1 MQKMSCDFPRSFRL
15 IGLMRPMRLIGL
27 IGLMGLMGCSKDEEE
42 QLSTVSSIEVMSYV
56 AGFEENTFA
65 GFEENTFATRS
76 WVPPT
81 PYVPYD
87 EADKAIGIAFTEN
100 NTVPKKGY
108 FFTSSGKWRTNI
120 DNIEAKTYYLY
131 GYVPHFGGISMSI
144 TDRGD
149 ANANYSEGAIVTLND
164 VPAVMPSDLCVVIGA
179 KAGTGKETVE
189 GLRRGDFAYKGSAS
203 AEGNYVFLLFDHLYA
218 ALRIRMRVHDDYA
231 ALRTIKLKS
240 FAALRIRMRVHDD
253 YAALRTIK
261 LKSLSLKTYAGE
273 TTSSQKT
280 NIVVNLAATDGS
292 NPIQSITYTP
302 SGGEITEPLEFWSSE
317 SEELTTDFKPFVG
330 HFMPD
335 GITTLVL
342 TSVYD
347 VYDTQRNL
355 IRKDCKATNTMVLS
369 ELLTD
374 QATTLRGRRY
384 TINMTIKP
392 TYLYMLSEPDLNNPT
407 VTVE

>member
-1 MQKMSCDFPRSFRL
+1 MSCDFPRSFWLMRPMGLMRLMRL
-15 IGLMRPMRLIGL
+15 IGLMVLI
-27 IGLMGLMGCSKDEEE
+27 GLMGCSKAEEE
-42 QLSTVSSIEVMSYV
+42 QLSNDTTIEVMSYV
-56 AGFEENTFA
+56 A

-81 PYVPYD
+81 PYVRYG
-87 EADKAIGIAFTEN
+87 ETDKAIGIAFTEN
-100 NTVPKKGY
+100 NTEPKLGH
-108 FFTSSGKWRTNI
+108 FFASSGKWRTNI
-120 DNIEAKTYYLY
+120 DDIKAKTYYLY

-144 TDRGD
+144 TDRGG
-149 ANANYSEGAIVTLND
+149 ANANYSAGAKVTLND
-164 VPAVMPSDLCVVIGA
+164 VPAVIPSDLCVVIGA
-179 KAGTGKETVE
+179 KEGTDKETVT
-189 GLRRGDFAYKGSAS
+189 GLRKGYFAYQGSAS
-203 AEGNYVFLLFDHLYA
+203 AESNFVFLLFDHLYA
-218 ALRIRMRVHDDYA
+218 ALRINMKVHG
-231 ALRTIKLKS
+231 
-240 FAALRIRMRVHDD
+240 D

-280 NIVVNLAATDGS
+280 NIEVRLEATDGS
-292 NPIQSITYTP
+292 NPIQAINYTT
-302 SGGEITEPLEFWSSE
+302 SGSAMTEPMEFWSSE
-317 SEELTTDFKPFVG
+317 SEQLTTAPKTFIG

-347 VYDTQRNL
+347 VYDTQGNL
-355 IRKDCKATNTMVLS
+355 IRKDCKATNTMELS

-392 TYLYMLSEPDLNNPT
+392 TYLYMLSEPDLDNPT
-407 VTVE
+407 VKIED

>member
-1 MQKMSCDFPRSFRL
+1 MSCDFPRSFRL

-56 AGFEENTFA
+56 AGFDENTL
-65 GFEENTFATRS
+65 TTRS
-76 WVPPT
+76 WDPPT
-81 PYVPYD
+81 SYVRFG
-87 EADKAIGIAFTEN
+87 ETDKAIGIAFTEN

-203 AEGNYVFLLFDHLYA
+203 AEGNYVFLLFDHLY
-218 ALRIRMRVHDDYA
+218 
-231 ALRTIKLKS
+231 
-240 FAALRIRMRVHDD
+240 AALRIRMRVHDD

>member
-1 MQKMSCDFPRSFRL
+1 M
-15 IGLMRPMRLIGL
+15 
-27 IGLMGLMGCSKDEEE
+27 
-42 QLSTVSSIEVMSYV
+42 
-56 AGFEENTFA
+56 
-65 GFEENTFATRS
+65 
-76 WVPPT
+76 
-81 PYVPYD
+81 
-87 EADKAIGIAFTEN
+87 
-100 NTVPKKGY
+100 
-108 FFTSSGKWRTNI
+108 
-120 DNIEAKTYYLY
+120 
-131 GYVPHFGGISMSI
+131 
-144 TDRGD
+144 
-149 ANANYSEGAIVTLND
+149 TLND

-189 GLRRGDFAYKGSAS
+189 GLRRGDFAYVGSAS
-203 AEGNYVFLLFDHLYA
+203 ADGNYVFLLFDHLY
-218 ALRIRMRVHDDYA
+218 
-231 ALRTIKLKS
+231 
-240 FAALRIRMRVHDD
+240 AALRIRMRVHDD

-280 NIVVNLAATDGS
+280 NIMVDLKATDVS
-292 NPIQSITYTP
+292 NPDENPIQTIKYTP

-347 VYDTQRNL
+347 VYDKKDNL
-355 IRKDCKATNTMVLS
+355 IRKDCKATNTMELS
-369 ELLTD
+369 ELLTK
-374 QATTLRGRRY
+374 QETTRRGSRY

>member
-1 MQKMSCDFPRSFRL
+1 MR
-15 IGLMRPMRLIGL
+15 LMRPMRLIGL
-27 IGLMGLMGCSKDEEE
+27 IGLIGLMGCSKDEEE

-56 AGFEENTFA
+56 AGFDENTL
-65 GFEENTFATRS
+65 TTRS

-100 NTVPKKGY
+100 DKEPKLGH

-120 DNIEAKTYYLY
+120 DDIEDKTYYLY
-131 GYVPHFGGISMSI
+131 GYVPHFGGISMGI
-144 TDRGD
+144 TVRDVP
-149 ANANYSEGAIVTLND
+149 NAKYSGGAKVTLND

-179 KAGTGKETVE
+179 KAGTGKETVT
-189 GLRRGDFAYKGSAS
+189 GLRRGDFAYEASASVDYEGSVS

-218 ALRIRMRVHDDYA
+218 ALRI
-231 ALRTIKLKS
+231 K
-240 FAALRIRMRVHDD
+240 MRVHDD

-261 LKSLSLKTYAGE
+261 LKSLSLKTYAGGAA
-273 TTSSQKT
+273 SSQKT
-280 NIVVNLAATDGS
+280 DIMVDLKATTDGS
-292 NPIQSITYTP
+292 NPIQTINYTP
-302 SGGEITEPLEFWSSE
+302 SGSAMTEPMEFWSSE
-317 SEELTTDFKPFVG
+317 SEELTTAPKTFVG

-355 IRKDCKATNTMVLS
+355 IRKDCKATNTMELS
-369 ELLTD
+369 ELLTG
-374 QATTLRGRRY
+374 QETTRRGSRY

-407 VTVE
+407 VEVE

>member
-1 MQKMSCDFPRSFRL
+1 
-15 IGLMRPMRLIGL
+15 MR
-27 IGLMGLMGCSKDEEE
+27 LMGLMGRMELIGLMCLIGFMGCSKDAVEELGGAE
-42 QLSTVSSIEVMSYV
+42 GEGMPVEVKGYV
-56 AGFEENTFA
+56 ADFDENQLV
-65 GFEENTFATRS
+65 TRA
-76 WVPPT
+76 WT
-81 PYVPYD
+81 PASPYQLYG
-87 EADKAIGIAFTEN
+87 ESDKSIGIAFTWNGAEP
-100 NTVPKKGY
+100 PKTGH
-108 FFTSSGKWRTNI
+108 FFKSSGKWRTNI
-120 DNIEAKTYYLY
+120 QDIEAGDYYLY
-131 GYVPHFGGISMSI
+131 GYVPHLSGMKFEI
-144 TDRGD
+144 TDRTG
-149 ANANYSEGAIVTLND
+149 ANANYSAGAKVTLSN

-179 KAGTGKETVE
+179 KEGTDKETVE
-189 GLRRGDFAYKGSAS
+189 GLRRGDFAYKASAS
-203 AEGNYVFLLFDHLYA
+203 ADGNYVFLLFDHLY
-218 ALRIRMRVHDDYA
+218 
-231 ALRTIKLKS
+231 
-240 FAALRIRMRVHDD
+240 AALRIRMRVHDD

-280 NIVVNLAATDGS
+280 NIVVNLEATDGS

-317 SEELTTDFKPFVG
+317 SEELTTAPKTFVG

-347 VYDTQRNL
+347 VYDTQGNL

-374 QATTLRGRRY
+374 QAITLRGRRY

-392 TYLYMLSEPDLNNPT
+392 TYLYMLSEPDLDSPT

>member
-56 AGFEENTFA
+56 AGFDENTL
-65 GFEENTFATRS
+65 TTRS

-81 PYVPYD
+81 PYVLYG
-87 EADKAIGIAFTEN
+87 ETDKAIGIAFTEN

-203 AEGNYVFLLFDHLYA
+203 AEGNYVFLLFDHLY
-218 ALRIRMRVHDDYA
+218 
-231 ALRTIKLKS
+231 
-240 FAALRIRMRVHDD
+240 AALRIRMRVHDD

>member
-1 MQKMSCDFPRSFRL
+1 M
-15 IGLMRPMRLIGL
+15 GL
-27 IGLMGLMGCSKDEEE
+27 IGLMGCSKDEEE

-65 GFEENTFATRS
+65 TRS

-81 PYVPYD
+81 PYELYG
-87 EADKAIGIAFTEN
+87 ETDKAIGIAFTKDGDD
-100 NTVPKKGY
+100 PKLGH

-120 DNIEAKTYYLY
+120 DNIEANTTYYLY

-144 TDRGD
+144 DRNG
-149 ANANYSEGAIVTLND
+149 ASYSEGAIVTLND

-179 KAGTGKETVE
+179 KAGTDKETVT
-189 GLRRGDFAYKGSAS
+189 GLRRGDFAYVASAS
-203 AEGNYVFLLFDHLYA
+203 ADDNYVFLLFDHLY
-218 ALRIRMRVHDDYA
+218 
-231 ALRTIKLKS
+231 
-240 FAALRIRMRVHDD
+240 AALRIRMRVHDD

-280 NIVVNLAATDGS
+280 NIEVNLEATDGS
-292 NPIQSITYTP
+292 NPIHDITYTP

-317 SEELTTDFKPFVG
+317 GELLTTAFKSFVG

-347 VYDTQRNL
+347 VYDTKDNL
-355 IRKDCKATNTMVLS
+355 IRKNCKATNTMELS
-369 ELLTD
+369 ELLTG
-374 QATTLRGRRY
+374 QETTRRGSRY

-392 TYLYMLSEPDLNNPT
+392 TYLYMLSEPDLDNPT

>member
-1 MQKMSCDFPRSFRL
+1 M
-15 IGLMRPMRLIGL
+15 GLMRPMGLMGLIGL
-27 IGLMGLMGCSKDEEE
+27 IGRMGCSKAEEE
-42 QLSTVSSIEVMSYV
+42 QLSNDTTIEVMSYV

-65 GFEENTFATRS
+65 TRS
-76 WVPPT
+76 WDPT
-81 PYVPYD
+81 PYVLYG
-87 EADKAIGIAFTEN
+87 EIDKAIGIAFTEN
-100 NTVPKKGY
+100 NTTPKLGY

-120 DNIEAKTYYLY
+120 DDIEAKPYYLY

-144 TDRGD
+144 TDRDGF
-149 ANANYSEGAIVTLND
+149 NANYSAGAKVTLSN

-179 KAGTGKETVE
+179 KEGTDKETVE
-189 GLRRGDFAYKGSAS
+189 GLRRGDFAYQGSAS
-203 AEGNYVFLLFDHLYA
+203 AEGNYVFLLFDHLY
-218 ALRIRMRVHDDYA
+218 
-231 ALRTIKLKS
+231 
-240 FAALRIRMRVHDD
+240 AALRIRMRVHDD

-280 NIVVNLAATDGS
+280 NIVVILEATGGS

-302 SGGEITEPLEFWSSE
+302 SGSAMTEPMEFWSSE
-317 SEELTTDFKPFVG
+317 SEELTTAPKTFVG

-347 VYDTQRNL
+347 VYDKNGEGNL
-355 IRKDCKATNTMVLS
+355 IRKDCKATNTMELR

-374 QATTLRGRRY
+374 QVTTSRGSRY

-392 TYLYMLSEPDLNNPT
+392 TYLYMLSEPDLDNPT

>member
-1 MQKMSCDFPRSFRL
+1 MRL
-15 IGLMRPMRLIGL
+15 MGLMRLIGL
-27 IGLMGLMGCSKDEEE
+27 IGLMGCSKAEEE
-42 QLSTVSSIEVMSYV
+42 QLSNDTTIEVMSYV

-65 GFEENTFATRS
+65 TRS
-76 WVPPT
+76 WVPPSS
-81 PYVPYD
+81 YVLYG
-87 EADKAIGIAFTEN
+87 ETDKAIGIAFTKN
-100 NTVPKKGY
+100 GDTPKLGH

-120 DNIEAKTYYLY
+120 DDIEANTIYYLY
-131 GYVPHFGGISMSI
+131 GYVPHFSGISMSI
-144 TDRGD
+144 TDRYD
-149 ANANYSEGAIVTLND
+149 TNANYSAGAKVTLSN

-179 KAGTGKETVE
+179 KEGTDKETVT

-203 AEGNYVFLLFDHLYA
+203 ATSNFVFLLFDHLY
-218 ALRIRMRVHDDYA
+218 
-231 ALRTIKLKS
+231 
-240 FAALRIRMRVHDD
+240 AALRIRMRVHDD

-280 NIVVNLAATDGS
+280 NIVVTLEATDGS

-302 SGGEITEPLEFWSSE
+302 SGSAMTEPMEFWSSE
-317 SEELTTDFKPFVG
+317 SEELTTAPKTFVG

-347 VYDTQRNL
+347 VYDTKHNL
-355 IRKDCKATNTMVLS
+355 IRKDCKATNTMKLS

-374 QATTLRGRRY
+374 QATTLRGSRY

-392 TYLYMLSEPDLNNPT
+392 TYLYMLSEPDLDNPT

>member
-1 MQKMSCDFPRSFRL
+1 
-15 IGLMRPMRLIGL
+15 MRPMRLMGL
-27 IGLMGLMGCSKDEEE
+27 IGLIALMGCSKAEEE
-42 QLSTVSSIEVMSYV
+42 QLSNDTTIEVMSYV

-65 GFEENTFATRS
+65 TRS
-76 WVPPT
+76 WVPSS
-81 PYVPYD
+81 PYVLYG
-87 EADKAIGIAFTEN
+87 ETDKAIGIAFTKDGD
-100 NTVPKKGY
+100 VPKLGY

-120 DNIEAKTYYLY
+120 DDIEAKPYYLY

-144 TDRGD
+144 TDRDGF
-149 ANANYSEGAIVTLND
+149 NANYSAGAKVTLSN

-179 KAGTGKETVE
+179 KEGTDKETVT
-189 GLRRGDFAYKGSAS
+189 GLRRGYFAYQGSAS
-203 AEGNYVFLLFDHLYA
+203 AKSNFVFLLFDHLYA
-218 ALRIRMRVHDDYA
+218 ALRI
-231 ALRTIKLKS
+231 K
-240 FAALRIRMRVHDD
+240 MRVHDD

-280 NIVVNLAATDGS
+280 DIVVDLKATDGS

-302 SGGEITEPLEFWSSE
+302 SGSAMTEPMEFWSSE
-317 SEELTTDFKPFVG
+317 SEELTTAPKTFVG

-335 GITTLVL
+335 DITTLVL

-355 IRKDCKATNTMVLS
+355 IRKDCKATNTMELS
-369 ELLTD
+369 ELLTG
-374 QATTLRGRRY
+374 QVTTSRGSRY

-392 TYLYMLSEPDLNNPT
+392 TYLYMLSEPDLDNPT

>member
-1 MQKMSCDFPRSFRL
+1 MRPMGLMRL
-15 IGLMRPMRLIGL
+15 IGLM
-27 IGLMGLMGCSKDEEE
+27 GLMGLMGCSKDEEE
-42 QLSTVSSIEVMSYV
+42 QLSNDTTIEVMSYV
-56 AGFEENTFA
+56 A

-81 PYVPYD
+81 PYELYG
-87 EADKAIGIAFTEN
+87 ETDKAIGIAFTEN
-100 NTVPKKGY
+100 NTEPKLGH
-108 FFTSSGKWRTNI
+108 FFASSGKWRTNI
-120 DNIEAKTYYLY
+120 DDIKAKTYYLY

-144 TDRGD
+144 TDRGG
-149 ANANYSEGAIVTLND
+149 ANANYSAGAKVTLND

-179 KAGTGKETVE
+179 KEGTDKETVT
-189 GLRRGDFAYKGSAS
+189 GLRKGYFAYQGSAS
-203 AEGNYVFLLFDHLYA
+203 AESNFVFLLFDHLYA
-218 ALRIRMRVHDDYA
+218 ALRIN
-231 ALRTIKLKS
+231 
-240 FAALRIRMRVHDD
+240 MRVHDD

-280 NIVVNLAATDGS
+280 NIEVRLEATDGS
-292 NPIQSITYTP
+292 NPIQAINYTT
-302 SGGEITEPLEFWSSE
+302 SGSAMTEPMEFWSSE
-317 SEELTTDFKPFVG
+317 SEQLTTAPKTFIG

-347 VYDTQRNL
+347 VYDTQGNL
-355 IRKDCKATNTMVLS
+355 IRKDCKATNTMELS

-392 TYLYMLSEPDLNNPT
+392 TYLYMLSEPDLDNPT
-407 VTVE
+407 VKIED

>member
-56 AGFEENTFA
+56 AGFDENTL
-65 GFEENTFATRS
+65 TTRS

-203 AEGNYVFLLFDHLYA
+203 AEGNYVFLLFDHLY
-218 ALRIRMRVHDDYA
+218 
-231 ALRTIKLKS
+231 
-240 FAALRIRMRVHDD
+240 AALRIRMRVHDD

>member
-1 MQKMSCDFPRSFRL
+1 MRL
-15 IGLMRPMRLIGL
+15 MGPMRLIGL
-27 IGLMGLMGCSKDEEE
+27 IGLIGLMGCSKAEEE
-42 QLSTVSSIEVMSYV
+42 QLSNDTTIEVMSYV
-56 AGFEENTFA
+56 A

-81 PYVPYD
+81 PYVRYD
-87 EADKAIGIAFTEN
+87 EADKAIGIAFTKDGDA
-100 NTVPKKGY
+100 PKLGY

-120 DNIEAKTYYLY
+120 DNIEATTIDHPYYLY

-144 TDRGD
+144 TDSCR
-149 ANANYSEGAIVTLND
+149 ANANYRAGAIVTLND

-179 KAGTGKETVE
+179 KAGTDKETVT
-189 GLRRGDFAYKGSAS
+189 GLRRGDFAYVANAS
-203 AEGNYVFLLFDHLYA
+203 ADDNYVFLLFDHLY
-218 ALRIRMRVHDDYA
+218 
-231 ALRTIKLKS
+231 
-240 FAALRIRMRVHDD
+240 AALRIRMRVHDD

-280 NIVVNLAATDGS
+280 NIVVKLKATDGS

-317 SEELTTDFKPFVG
+317 GEMLTPEFSTFVG

-347 VYDTQRNL
+347 VYDTQGNL
-355 IRKDCKATNTMVLS
+355 IRKDCKATNTMKLS
-369 ELLTD
+369 ELLTG
-374 QATTLRGRRY
+374 QVTTRRGSRY

-392 TYLYMLSEPDLNNPT
+392 TYLYMLSEPDLDNPT

>member
-15 IGLMRPMRLIGL
+15 IVLMRPMRLIGL

-56 AGFEENTFA
+56 A

-240 FAALRIRMRVHDD
+240 
-253 YAALRTIK
+253 
-261 LKSLSLKTYAGE
+261 LSLKTYAGE

>member
-1 MQKMSCDFPRSFRL
+1 MSCDFPRSFWLMRPM
-15 IGLMRPMRLIGL
+15 GLMRPMRLMGLIGL
-27 IGLMGLMGCSKDEEE
+27 IGLMGCSKAEEE
-42 QLSTVSSIEVMSYV
+42 QLSNDTTIEVMSYV
-56 AGFEENTFA
+56 A

-81 PYVPYD
+81 PYELYG
-87 EADKAIGIAFTEN
+87 ETDKAIGIAFTKDGDA
-100 NTVPKKGY
+100 PKLGY

-120 DNIEAKTYYLY
+120 DNIEATTIDHPYYLY

-144 TDRGD
+144 TDRND
-149 ANANYSEGAIVTLND
+149 ANANYSAGAKVILND

-179 KAGTGKETVE
+179 KAGTDKETVE
-189 GLRRGDFAYKGSAS
+189 GLRRGDFAYVASAS
-203 AEGNYVFLLFDHLYA
+203 ADDNYVFLLFDHLYA

-240 FAALRIRMRVHDD
+240 
-253 YAALRTIK
+253 
-261 LKSLSLKTYAGE
+261 LSLKTYAGA

-280 NIVVNLAATDGS
+280 NIEVSLEATDVS
-292 NPIQSITYTP
+292 NPDENPIQTIKYTS

-317 SEELTTDFKPFVG
+317 GELLTTAFKSFVG

-347 VYDTQRNL
+347 VYDTQGNL
-355 IRKDCKATNTMVLS
+355 IRKDCKATNTMELS
-369 ELLTD
+369 ELLTG
-374 QATTLRGRRY
+374 QVTTRRGSRY

-392 TYLYMLSEPDLNNPT
+392 TYLYMLSEPDLDNPT

>member
-1 MQKMSCDFPRSFRL
+1 
-15 IGLMRPMRLIGL
+15 
-27 IGLMGLMGCSKDEEE
+27 
-42 QLSTVSSIEVMSYV
+42 
-56 AGFEENTFA
+56 
-65 GFEENTFATRS
+65 
-76 WVPPT
+76 
-81 PYVPYD
+81 
-87 EADKAIGIAFTEN
+87 
-100 NTVPKKGY
+100 
-108 FFTSSGKWRTNI
+108 
-120 DNIEAKTYYLY
+120 
-131 GYVPHFGGISMSI
+131 MSI
-144 TDRGD
+144 TDRNG
-149 ANANYSEGAIVTLND
+149 ANANYSEGAKVTLND

-179 KAGTGKETVE
+179 KAGTDKETVT
-189 GLRRGDFAYKGSAS
+189 GLRRGDFAYVASAS
-203 AEGNYVFLLFDHLYA
+203 ADDNYVFLLLDHLY
-218 ALRIRMRVHDDYA
+218 
-231 ALRTIKLKS
+231 
-240 FAALRIRMRVHDD
+240 AALRIRMRVHDD

-280 NIVVNLAATDGS
+280 NIMVDLKATDVS
-292 NPIQSITYTP
+292 NPDENPIQTITYTP
-302 SGGEITEPLEFWSSE
+302 SGSAMTEPMEFWSSE
-317 SEELTTDFKPFVG
+317 GELLTHEFSTFVG

-347 VYDTQRNL
+347 VYDKKDNL

>member
-1 MQKMSCDFPRSFRL
+1 MRPM
-15 IGLMRPMRLIGL
+15 GLMGPMRLIGL

-56 AGFEENTFA
+56 AGFDENTL
-65 GFEENTFATRS
+65 TTRS

-81 PYVPYD
+81 PYVRYD

-100 NTVPKKGY
+100 GKEPKLGH
-108 FFTSSGKWRTNI
+108 FFTSSGKWRTDI
-120 DNIEAKTYYLY
+120 DNIEPKTYYLY

-144 TDRGD
+144 TKRDVP
-149 ANANYSEGAIVTLND
+149 NANYSAGAKVTLSN

-179 KAGTGKETVE
+179 KAGTDKETVT
-189 GLRRGDFAYKGSAS
+189 GLRKGYFAYQGSAS
-203 AEGNYVFLLFDHLYA
+203 AESNFVFLLFDHLY
-218 ALRIRMRVHDDYA
+218 
-231 ALRTIKLKS
+231 
-240 FAALRIRMRVHDD
+240 AALRIRMRVHDD

-347 VYDTQRNL
+347 VYDKQRNL

>member
-1 MQKMSCDFPRSFRL
+1 
-15 IGLMRPMRLIGL
+15 MRPMGPMGLMGPMRLMGLIGL
-27 IGLMGLMGCSKDEEE
+27 IGLMGCSKAEEE
-42 QLSTVSSIEVMSYV
+42 QLSNDTTIEVMSYV

-65 GFEENTFATRS
+65 TRS
-76 WVPPT
+76 WVPPSS
-81 PYVPYD
+81 YVLYG
-87 EADKAIGIAFTEN
+87 ETDKAIGIAFTEN
-100 NTVPKKGY
+100 NTTPKLGY

-120 DNIEAKTYYLY
+120 DDIEAKPYYLY

-144 TDRGD
+144 TDRDG
-149 ANANYSEGAIVTLND
+149 ANANYSAGAKVTLSN

-179 KAGTGKETVE
+179 KEGTDKETVT

-203 AEGNYVFLLFDHLYA
+203 AESNFVFLLFDHLY
-218 ALRIRMRVHDDYA
+218 
-231 ALRTIKLKS
+231 
-240 FAALRIRMRVHDD
+240 AALRIRMRVHDD

-280 NIVVNLAATDGS
+280 NIMVDLKATDGS

-302 SGGEITEPLEFWSSE
+302 SGSAMTEPMEFWSSE
-317 SEELTTDFKPFVG
+317 SEELTTAPKTFVG

-335 GITTLVL
+335 DITTLVL

-347 VYDTQRNL
+347 VYDTKRNL
-355 IRKDCKATNTMVLS
+355 IRKDCKATNTMKLS

-374 QATTLRGRRY
+374 QVTTSRGSRY

-392 TYLYMLSEPDLNNPT
+392 TYLYMLSEPDLDNPT
-407 VTVE
+407 VTVEKKGD

>member
-1 MQKMSCDFPRSFRL
+1 M
-15 IGLMRPMRLIGL
+15 GL
-27 IGLMGLMGCSKDEEE
+27 IGLMGCSKDEEE

-56 AGFEENTFA
+56 AGFDENTL
-65 GFEENTFATRS
+65 TTRS
-76 WVPPT
+76 WDPPT
-81 PYVPYD
+81 PYVRYD

-100 NTVPKKGY
+100 GKEPKLGH

-120 DNIEAKTYYLY
+120 DDIKAIPYYLY

-144 TDRGD
+144 TDRNGV
-149 ANANYSEGAIVTLND
+149 NANYSEGAKVTLND

-179 KAGTGKETVE
+179 KEGTDKETVT
-189 GLRRGDFAYKGSAS
+189 GLRKGYFAYQGSAS
-203 AEGNYVFLLFDHLYA
+203 AESNFVFLLFDHLY
-218 ALRIRMRVHDDYA
+218 
-231 ALRTIKLKS
+231 
-240 FAALRIRMRVHDD
+240 AALRIRMRVHDD

-280 NIVVNLAATDGS
+280 KIMVDLKATDVS
-292 NPIQSITYTP
+292 NPDENPIQTITYTP
-302 SGGEITEPLEFWSSE
+302 SGSAMTEPMEFWSSE

-347 VYDTQRNL
+347 VYDTKDNL
-355 IRKDCKATNTMVLS
+355 IRKDCKATNTMELS
-369 ELLTD
+369 ELLTK
-374 QATTLRGRRY
+374 QETTRRGSRY

-392 TYLYMLSEPDLNNPT
+392 TYLYMLSEPDLNNTT

>member
-1 MQKMSCDFPRSFRL
+1 
-15 IGLMRPMRLIGL
+15 
-27 IGLMGLMGCSKDEEE
+27 
-42 QLSTVSSIEVMSYV
+42 MSYV
-56 AGFEENTFA
+56 AGFDENTL
-65 GFEENTFATRS
+65 TTRS
-76 WVPPT
+76 WDPPT
-81 PYVPYD
+81 PYVLYG
-87 EADKAIGIAFTEN
+87 ETDKAIGIAFTKNDEE
-100 NTVPKKGY
+100 PKPGY

-120 DNIEAKTYYLY
+120 DDIEANTTYYLY

-144 TDRGD
+144 TDRNGV
-149 ANANYSEGAIVTLND
+149 NANYSEGAKVTLND

-179 KAGTGKETVE
+179 KNGTDKETVT
-189 GLRRGDFAYKGSAS
+189 GLRKGYFAYQESAS
-203 AEGNYVFLLFDHLYA
+203 AESNFVFLLFDHLY
-218 ALRIRMRVHDDYA
+218 
-231 ALRTIKLKS
+231 
-240 FAALRIRMRVHDD
+240 AALRIRMRVHDD

-280 NIVVNLAATDGS
+280 NIEVSLEATDGS
-292 NPIQSITYTP
+292 NPIQDITYAS

-317 SEELTTDFKPFVG
+317 GELLTTAFKSFVG

-347 VYDTQRNL
+347 VYDTQGNL
-355 IRKDCKATNTMVLS
+355 IRKDCKATNTMKLS
-369 ELLTD
+369 ELLTG
-374 QATTLRGRRY
+374 QVTTRRGSRY

-392 TYLYMLSEPDLNNPT
+392 TYLYMLSEPDLDNPT

>member
-1 MQKMSCDFPRSFRL
+1 MSCDFPRSFWLMRL
-15 IGLMRPMRLIGL
+15 MGPMGLMGLIGL
-27 IGLMGLMGCSKDEEE
+27 IGLMGCSKAEEE
-42 QLSTVSSIEVMSYV
+42 QLSNDTTIEVMSYV

-65 GFEENTFATRS
+65 TRS
-76 WVPPT
+76 WVPPSS
-81 PYVPYD
+81 YVLYG
-87 EADKAIGIAFTEN
+87 ETDKAIGIAFTKN
-100 NTVPKKGY
+100 GDTPKLGH

-120 DNIEAKTYYLY
+120 DNIEANTIYYLY
-131 GYVPHFGGISMSI
+131 GYVPHFSGISMSI
-144 TDRGD
+144 TDRVGD
-149 ANANYSEGAIVTLND
+149 NANYSAGAKVTLSN

-179 KAGTGKETVE
+179 KEGTDKETVT

-203 AEGNYVFLLFDHLYA
+203 AESNFVFLLFDHLYA

-240 FAALRIRMRVHDD
+240 
-253 YAALRTIK
+253 
-261 LKSLSLKTYAGE
+261 LSLKTYAGGAA
-273 TTSSQKT
+273 SSQKT
-280 NIVVNLAATDGS
+280 NIMVDLKATTDGS
-292 NPIQSITYTP
+292 NPIQTITYTP
-302 SGGEITEPLEFWSSE
+302 SGSAMTEPMEFWSSE
-317 SEELTTDFKPFVG
+317 SEELTTAPKTFVG

-347 VYDTQRNL
+347 VYDTKHNL

-374 QATTLRGRRY
+374 QATTLRGSRY

-392 TYLYMLSEPDLNNPT
+392 TYLYMLSDPDLNNPT

>member
-1 MQKMSCDFPRSFRL
+1 MRLMRL
-15 IGLMRPMRLIGL
+15 IGPMRLIGL
-27 IGLMGLMGCSKDEEE
+27 IGLIGLMGCSKAEEE
-42 QLSTVSSIEVMSYV
+42 QLSNDTTIEVMSYV
-56 AGFEENTFA
+56 A

-81 PYVPYD
+81 PYELYG
-87 EADKAIGIAFTEN
+87 ETDKAIGIAFTKDN
-100 NTVPKKGY
+100 GDVPKLGH
-108 FFTSSGKWRTNI
+108 FFASSGKWRTNI
-120 DNIEAKTYYLY
+120 DDIEANTTYYLY

-144 TDRGD
+144 TTPTFIS
-149 ANANYSEGAIVTLND
+149 ANANYSAGAIVTLND

-179 KAGTGKETVE
+179 KAGTDKETVT
-189 GLRRGDFAYKGSAS
+189 GLRRGDFAYVASAS
-203 AEGNYVFLLFDHLYA
+203 ADDNYVFLLFDHLY
-218 ALRIRMRVHDDYA
+218 
-231 ALRTIKLKS
+231 
-240 FAALRIRMRVHDD
+240 AALRIRMRVHDD

-280 NIVVNLAATDGS
+280 NIEVSLEATDGS
-292 NPIQSITYTP
+292 NPIHDITYAP

-317 SEELTTDFKPFVG
+317 GELLTTAFKSFVG

-347 VYDTQRNL
+347 VYDTQGNL
-355 IRKDCKATNTMVLS
+355 IRKDCKATNTMKLS
-369 ELLTD
+369 ELLTG
-374 QATTLRGRRY
+374 QVTTRRGSRY

-407 VTVE
+407 VTVEKKGD

>member
-1 MQKMSCDFPRSFRL
+1 MRLMRL

-65 GFEENTFATRS
+65 TRS

-87 EADKAIGIAFTEN
+87 EADKAIGIAFTKNDED
-100 NTVPKKGY
+100 PKLGH

-120 DNIEAKTYYLY
+120 DNIEPKTYYLY

-144 TDRGD
+144 TKRDVP
-149 ANANYSEGAIVTLND
+149 NANYSEGAKVTLSN

-203 AEGNYVFLLFDHLYA
+203 AEGNYVFLLLDHLY
-218 ALRIRMRVHDDYA
+218 
-231 ALRTIKLKS
+231 
-240 FAALRIRMRVHDD
+240 AALRIRMRVHDD

-261 LKSLSLKTYAGE
+261 LKSLSLKTYAGA

-280 NIVVNLAATDGS
+280 NIMVDLKATDVS
-292 NPIQSITYTP
+292 NPDENPIQDITYTP

-347 VYDTQRNL
+347 VYDKQRNL

-369 ELLTD
+369 ELLTK
-374 QATTLRGRRY
+374 QETTRRGSRY

>member
-1 MQKMSCDFPRSFRL
+1 M
-15 IGLMRPMRLIGL
+15 GL
-27 IGLMGLMGCSKDEEE
+27 IGLMGCSKDEEE
-42 QLSTVSSIEVMSYV
+42 QLSNDTTIEVMSYV
-56 AGFEENTFA
+56 AGFEENTL
-65 GFEENTFATRS
+65 TTRS

-81 PYVPYD
+81 PYVLYD

-100 NTVPKKGY
+100 GKEPKLGH

-120 DNIEAKTYYLY
+120 DDIEPKTYYLY

-144 TDRGD
+144 TDRDG
-149 ANANYSEGAIVTLND
+149 ANAKYSEGAIVTLND

-179 KAGTGKETVE
+179 KEGTGKETVE

-203 AEGNYVFLLFDHLYA
+203 AEGNYVFLLLDHLY
-218 ALRIRMRVHDDYA
+218 
-231 ALRTIKLKS
+231 
-240 FAALRIRMRVHDD
+240 AALRIRMRVHDD

-261 LKSLSLKTYAGE
+261 LKSLSLKTYAGA